1 MFNNIR
7 LYYSYSLIILFINI
21 CVYFLKAN
29 LRWFKNKNDDSII
42 SCVTHTEDVQLWH
55 TTDSSPYSI
64 IPRDTI
70 SSSMNVSLQLF
81 F

>member
-1 MFNNIR
+1 MIAN
-7 LYYSYSLIILFINI
+7 INI
-21 CVYFLKAN
+21 VFFFLKSN
-29 LRWFKNKNDDSII
+29 LRWLKNKNDDSII

-70 SSSMNVSLQLF
+70 SSSMNVSL
-81 F
+81 

>member
-1 MFNNIR
+1 MNEQF
-7 LYYSYSLIILFINI
+7 F
-21 CVYFLKAN
+21 KAN

-55 TTDSSPYSI
+55 TTDSTPYSI

-70 SSSMNVSLQLF
+70 SNSMNVSIIFLLILSFSRYYNFLF
-81 F
+81 LGKT